1 MPPATYP
8 TGSNP
13 SSLVVMVAA
22 SRSASRL
29 APTIRVRKVSLPSRR
44 IRRTCQCHSR
54 RTDRARIS
62 PRPQESSI
70 HSRENEALD
79 QNETMTVAEMIR
91 LMATMMRRNSSA
103 VEYWWTRYSRMSGR
117 RPG

>member
-1 MPPATYP
+1 MPPATNP
-8 TGSNP
+8 TGWKP

-44 IRRTCQCHSR
+44 MRRTCQCHSR
-54 RTDRARIS
+54 RTDRARTS
-62 PRPQESSI
+62 PGPRAASS
-70 HSRENEALD
+70 SRENEALD
-79 QNETMTVAEMIR
+79 QNDTMTVAEMIR

-103 VEYWWTRYSRMSGR
+103 VEYWWTRYSRMVR
-117 RPG
+117 